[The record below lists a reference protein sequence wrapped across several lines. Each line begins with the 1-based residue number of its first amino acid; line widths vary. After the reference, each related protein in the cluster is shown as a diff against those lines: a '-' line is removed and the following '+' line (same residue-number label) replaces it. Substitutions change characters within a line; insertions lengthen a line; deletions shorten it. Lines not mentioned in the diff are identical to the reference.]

1 MRPALCMS
9 VFFNATQCVIFGS
22 YFVIS
27 CIVAYVFVR
36 HRKYVD
42 TLTNRLLLVTAG
54 LFLML
59 CALTHLHSLWSTDP
73 SEVLLFLCALAS
85 LVSALCFSYSF
96 RNLDDYLKLRIA
108 TKDVMREE
116 IVMNLTKGYDLKVVA
131 EGNTITSG
139 VAGSLEVSEPIAVDG
154 GFEVG
159 GIAKVGESYFRVAN
173 IVESFVSLDGDAT
186 GDRLHGSTD
195 ESSVHLAEH
204 GRLSSPKRTMATHVY
219 GHDASAEVRMRDESD
234 RMNRM
239 KMDLCMLTAHHVKTP
254 LSCLGVALA
263 GLQPRLRST
272 ECVQLLE
279 EAIVHCEI
287 MNMVTTQF
295 VDIATVDSDMR
306 LRPCVDY
313 VDIRSLA
320 ERVRS
325 VLCRIQ
331 MEAVRCTCIVGE
343 NVPRFV
349 LTDGAWVMQ
358 IMLNLV
364 ANAARYTFHGS
375 ISVKVNLGSSVLSIV
390 VRDTGV
396 GVPDSE
402 KRGVIEKDWLT
413 GATGGH
419 GSTGIGL
426 HSVKMKVGALRGEY
440 MISDNP
446 GGGTVLSVRIPVR
459 IDNRCYGRSLSGCSG
474 AEDVNVALVR
484 SILLVDDTPSVR
496 KLMQRHMRDHRVMV
510 AVDGL
515 DGLRMMKDRKF
526 DVVFLDMMMPLMDGA
541 ECLQKFREWETCNR
555 PVGDRQLVYC
565 MSATS
570 VELGMGFDG
579 SIPKPV
585 DAKRLEVF
593 LNSLP

>member
-1 MRPALCMS
+1 MS
-9 VFFNATQCVIFGS
+9 VFLNVTQCVIFGS

-42 TLTNRLLLVTAG
+42 TCTNRLLLVTAG

-59 CALTHLHSLWSTDP
+59 CALTHLHSLWSTDEP
-73 SEVLLFLCALAS
+73 EVLLFLCALAS
-85 LVSALCFSYSF
+85 FVSAVCFSCSF
-96 RNLDDYLKLRIA
+96 RNLDDYLKLRVA

-116 IVMNLTKGYDLKVVA
+116 IVMNLTKGYVLKVVA

-159 GIAKVGESYFRVAN
+159 GIVKVGESHFRVAN
-173 IVESFVSLDGDAT
+173 IVESFVSLDGDDT
-186 GDRLHGSTD
+186 G
-195 ESSVHLAEH
+195 EH
-204 GRLSSPKRTMATHVY
+204 GRLSSPKSTMTKHVY

-263 GLQPRLRST
+263 DLQPRLRSK
-272 ECVQLLE
+272 ECVQLLN

-295 VDIATVDSDMR
+295 VDIATVDLAMT
-306 LRPCVDY
+306 LRPCMDY
-313 VDIRSLA
+313 VDIRSLS
-320 ERVRS
+320 ERVRR

-331 MEAVRCTCIVGE
+331 MEAVRCTCTVGE

-364 ANAARYTFHGS
+364 ANAARYTLHGS

-396 GVPDSE
+396 GVPDSA
-402 KRGVIEKDWLT
+402 KRGVIDKDWLMD
-413 GATGGH
+413 ATGGH

-440 MISDNP
+440 MICDNP

-459 IDNRCYGRSLSGCSG
+459 IDNRCYGRDLSGG
-474 AEDVNVALVR
+474 AGDEEDVNVTLVR

-510 AVDGL
+510 AVNGL
-515 DGLRMMKDRKF
+515 DGLRMMKERKF
-526 DVVFLDMMMPLMDGA
+526 DVVFLDMMMPVMDGA
-541 ECLQKFREWETCNR
+541 ECLQEFRKWETCNR
-555 PVGDRQLVYC
+555 SVGDRQLVYC

-570 VELGMGFDG
+570 VELGTGFDG

-585 DAKRLEVF
+585 DTKRLKVF
-593 LNSLP
+593 LKNLP

>member
-1 MRPALCMS
+1 MS
-9 VFFNATQCVIFGS
+9 VFFDATQCVIFGS

-42 TLTNRLLLVTAG
+42 TCTNRLLLVTAG

-59 CALTHLHSLWSTDP
+59 CALTHLHSVWSTDP
-73 SEVLLFLCALAS
+73 SEALLFLCALAS
-85 LVSALCFSYSF
+85 LVSAICFSYSF
-96 RNLDDYLKLRIA
+96 RNLDDYLKLRVA
-108 TKDVMREE
+108 TRDVMRED
-116 IVMNLTKGYDLKVVA
+116 IVMSLTKGYDLKVVA
-131 EGNTITSG
+131 EGNKITSG
-139 VAGSLEVSEPIAVDG
+139 VAGSLEVLEPIVVDG
-154 GFEVG
+154 GFKVG
-159 GIAKVGESYFRVAN
+159 GIVKVEASYFRVAN

-186 GDRLHGSTD
+186 TGTSGGVGKD

-204 GRLSSPKRTMATHVY
+204 GRLSSPNRTVSNRHIY
-219 GHDASAEVRMRDESD
+219 GHDASAEVSMRDESD
-234 RMNRM
+234 RVNRM
-239 KMDLCMLTAHHVKTP
+239 KMDHCMLTAHHIKTP

-263 GLQPRLRST
+263 GLRSRLRSQ
-272 ECVQLLE
+272 ECVELLE
-279 EAIVHCEI
+279 ESMAHCEI
-287 MNMVTTQF
+287 MNMVSTQF
-295 VDIATVDSDMR
+295 VDIATVDLDMR

-313 VDIRSLA
+313 VDIRSLS
-320 ERVRS
+320 ERVQS

-331 MEAVRCTCIVGE
+331 MEEVRCTCTVGK

-375 ISVKVNLGSSVLSIV
+375 ISVKVNFGSSVLSIV

-396 GVPDSE
+396 GVPESA
-402 KRGVIEKDWLT
+402 KRGVLDKDWLT
-413 GATGGH
+413 DSTGGH

-440 MISDNP
+440 MIAPNP

-459 IDNRCYGRSLSGCSG
+459 INNRCYDRRGLSEDAG
-474 AEDVNVALVR
+474 AEDVNVIVVR
-484 SILLVDDTPSVR
+484 SILLVEDTPSVR
-496 KLMQRHMRDHRVMV
+496 KVMQRHMRDHRVMV
-510 AVDGL
+510 AVNGL
-515 DGLRMMKDRKF
+515 DGLRMMKDGKF
-526 DVVFLDMMMPLMDGA
+526 DVVFLDMIMPVMNGA
-541 ECLQKFREWETCNR
+541 ECLKEFREWETRNR

-570 VELGMGFDG
+570 FELGIGFDG
-579 SIPKPV
+579 SMPKPV
-585 DAKRLEVF
+585 DVKRLKAF
-593 LNSLP
+593 LNNLP

>member
-1 MRPALCMS
+1 MS
-9 VFFNATQCVIFGS
+9 VFFNATQCVIFVS

-42 TLTNRLLLVTAG
+42 TCTNRLLLVTVG

-73 SEVLLFLCALAS
+73 SESLLFLCALVS
-85 LVSALCFSYSF
+85 LVSAMCFLYSF
-96 RNLDDYLKLRIA
+96 RNLDDYLKLRVA
-108 TKDVMREE
+108 TKDVMRED

-159 GIAKVGESYFRVAN
+159 GIVKVGEKYFRVAN
-173 IVESFVSLDGDAT
+173 IAESFVSLDGDAA
-186 GDRLHGSTD
+186 GDSLRGSND
-195 ESSVHLAEH
+195 GSSVHLAEH
-204 GRLSSPKRTMATHVY
+204 GRVSRSKSTSTKHVY

-239 KMDLCMLTAHHVKTP
+239 KMDLCMLIAHHVKTP

-263 GLQPRLRST
+263 GLQPRLRSK

-279 EAIVHCEI
+279 EALVHCDI

-295 VDIATVDSDMR
+295 VDIATVDLKMR

-320 ERVRS
+320 KRVRS

-331 MEAVRCTCIVGE
+331 AEEVRCTCTVGE

-349 LTDGAWVMQ
+349 LTDGTWVMQ

-375 ISVKVNLGSSVLSIV
+375 ISVKVNFRSGVLSIV

-402 KRGVIEKDWLT
+402 KRGVTAKDWLT

-440 MISDNP
+440 MISDNS
-446 GGGTVLSVRIPVR
+446 GGGTVLSVRLPVR
-459 IDNRCYGRSLSGCSG
+459 IDNRCYDRGLSGGAG
-474 AEDVNVALVR
+474 AEDVDVTLVR

-510 AVDGL
+510 AINGQDGL
-515 DGLRMMKDRKF
+515 TMKKNTKF
-526 DVVFLDMMMPLMDGA
+526 DVVFLDMMMPVMDGA
-541 ECLQKFREWETCNR
+541 ECLQKFRKWETYNR

-570 VELGMGFDG
+570 VDLGTGFDG

-585 DAKRLEVF
+585 DTNRLKVF
-593 LNSLP
+593 LNNLP